1 MSRTDAGM
9 MHAMGESM
17 PPGLSDEK
25 ASRMMAAFREGSSLR
40 PFHENASRFEAYCR
54 AHADY
59 GREARALLSENL
71 KASHLRKG
79 SAKRALT
86 HCKYGHP
93 LSGDNLYLPP
103 GRRERKC

>member
-1 MSRTDAGM
+1 M